1 MAKNPHIIVYNPG
14 TGRFEVWH
22 ESREVAHCTTL
33 EACQRKY
40 PDAETSELAWE
51 MADRAPS

>member
-22 ESREVAHCTTL
+22 ESREVAHSTTL